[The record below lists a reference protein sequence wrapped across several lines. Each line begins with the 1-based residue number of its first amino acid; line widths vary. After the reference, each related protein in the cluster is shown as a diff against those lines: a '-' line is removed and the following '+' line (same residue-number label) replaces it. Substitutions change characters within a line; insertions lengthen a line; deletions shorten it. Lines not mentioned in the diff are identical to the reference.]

1 VKPLFLLPALVGIAA
16 CSSPAST
23 LADEAHAAVKAQLR
37 DPASALF
44 DQEQP
49 ALLFPEQ
56 GLACGRVNS
65 KNGFGGYA
73 GAEMYAYARSEGA
86 QLASGD
92 LEAFERLHNRCLAA
106 LGRQTDEIKARTAKM
121 KTTG

>member
-1 VKPLFLLPALVGIAA
+1 MKTLLLLGGLAALTA

-23 LADEAHAAVKAQLR
+23 LAEEAQAAVKAQLR
-37 DPASALF
+37 DPASAIF
-44 DQEQP
+44 DQGQP

-56 GLACGRVNS
+56 GLACGQVNS

-73 GAEMYAYARSEGA
+73 GAEMYAYARNEGA

-92 LEAFERLHNRCLAA
+92 LEAFGRLHTRCLAA
-106 LGRQTDEIKARTAKM
+106 LGRQTEEIKARTAKM
-121 KTTG
+121 KTAG